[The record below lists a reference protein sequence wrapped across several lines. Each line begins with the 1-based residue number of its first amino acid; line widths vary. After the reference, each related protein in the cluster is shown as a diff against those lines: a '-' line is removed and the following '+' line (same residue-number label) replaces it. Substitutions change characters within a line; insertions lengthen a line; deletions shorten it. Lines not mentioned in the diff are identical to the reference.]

1 MVDKLDIRH
10 TALRLVLED
19 GVAVGTRLAATCGIS
34 RQAASSHLRALA
46 KQGLIEATGTTRAK
60 VYRLKTVA
68 EAAREFPCAGLAED
82 RVWREVFAPILA
94 GLPENVLDIWE
105 YGATEMVNNA
115 IDHSGSAVVQV
126 GVRRNALYTEG
137 WISDE
142 GDGIFVKIQR
152 AMGFYDPREA
162 ILELA
167 KGKLTTDPEHHSGEG
182 IFFASKLF
190 DSFLI
195 AAGNLHFVHA
205 GRGFEVVLERL
216 ADAPG
221 TMVVMRIA
229 NDSSRTKREVFNA
242 FAEPEDFTFDKTLV
256 PVRLAQYEGEKLVSR
271 SQAKRLYQRFER
283 FRHVILDFDGVA
295 EIGQAFADE
304 VFRVFK
310 AGHPTVVLT
319 PVNMAPEVSRMISR
333 VEAHAT

>member
-1 MVDKLDIRH
+1 MVDQRVIRQ

-19 GVAVGTRLAATCGIS
+19 GAAVGPRLAASCGIS
-34 RQAASSHLRALA
+34 RQVASNHLRALT
-46 KQGLIEATGTTRAK
+46 KQGLIEANGSTRSK

-68 EAAREFPCAGLAED
+68 EATREFPCAGLAED
-82 RVWREVFAPILA
+82 RVWREVFAPPLA

-105 YGATEMVNNA
+105 YGVTEMVNNA
-115 IDHSGSAVVQV
+115 IDHSGSASVQV
-126 GVRRNALYTEG
+126 GVRRNALYTDG
-137 WISDE
+137 WIADE
-142 GDGIFVKIQR
+142 GDGIFIKIQR
-152 AMGFYDPREA
+152 AMNFYDPREA

-182 IFFASKLF
+182 IFFTSKLF

-195 AAGNLHFVHA
+195 SSGQLHFVHA
-205 GRGFEVVLERL
+205 GRDFEVVLERP

-221 TMVVMRIA
+221 TLVVMRLA
-229 NDSSRTKREVFNA
+229 NDSSRTKREVFNE
-242 FAEPEDFTFDKTLV
+242 FAEPDDFTFDKTLV

-283 FRHVILDFDGVA
+283 FRHVILDFEGVA

-310 AGHPTVVLT
+310 ASHPSVVLT
-319 PVNMAPEVSRMISR
+319 PINITPEVSRMIGR
-333 VEAHAT
+333 VETRVT